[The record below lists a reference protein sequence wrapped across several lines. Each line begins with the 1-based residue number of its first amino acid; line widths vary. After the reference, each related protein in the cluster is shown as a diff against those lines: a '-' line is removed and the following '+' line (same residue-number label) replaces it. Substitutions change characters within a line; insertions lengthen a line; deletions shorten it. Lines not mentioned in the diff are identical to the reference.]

1 MGRLGR
7 PDAGTV
13 SRTIQEGKIM
23 SYTVTSQAGKPRPA
37 TVTAASALLYLCAL
51 VEVVALVLSVLS
63 FSKVSS
69 VLNQEF
75 AGKPEA
81 QIMSTGLII
90 GLIIGAVIPALFAI
104 GTAVLGVLVG
114 KGKQPARIVT
124 WVLAGISVLCY
135 GCQLGGKALS
145 SSLNGVGGATTPEAE
160 VIQRRLE
167 QAVPAWQTAVA
178 TATTVI
184 VLLALV
190 AVIILLALPAS
201 NDFFR
206 KEQEVWVPP
215 TWPGHS
221 GLPPVPPPPADPPY
235 GWSGPGGPPA
245 PPAPPQG

>member
-1 MGRLGR
+1 MGRLGSL
-7 PDAGTV
+7 DAGTV

-23 SYTVTSQAGKPRPA
+23 SYTVTSQAGKRRPA

-51 VEVVALVLSVLS
+51 VEVVALVLSVLA
-63 FSKVSS
+63 FSRVSS

-81 QIMSTGLII
+81 QVMKTGLII
-90 GLIIGAVIPALFAI
+90 GVIIGTVIPVLFAT
-104 GTAVLGVLVG
+104 GTAVLGLLVS

-135 GCQLGGKALS
+135 GCQLGGAALT
-145 SSLNGVGGATTPEAE
+145 SSLNGVAGTTTPQAEA
-160 VIQRRLE
+160 IQRRLAE
-167 QAVPAWQTAVA
+167 AVPAWQTAVA

-190 AVIILLALPAS
+190 AVVILLALPAS

-215 TWPGHS
+215 TWPGDS
-221 GLPPVPPPPADPPY
+221 GLPPVPPPPANPPY
-235 GWSGPGGPPA
+235 GPGGPPA
-245 PPAPPQG
+245 PPHG

>member
-23 SYTVTSQAGKPRPA
+23 SYTVTSQGGKRRPA

-51 VEVVALVLSVLS
+51 IEVVALVLSVLA
-63 FSKVSS
+63 FSRYSS
-69 VLNQEF
+69 VLNQQF
-75 AGKPEA
+75 AGTPEA
-81 QIMSTGLII
+81 QLMNTGIVI

-104 GTAVLGVLVG
+104 GTAVLGLLVS
-114 KGKQPARIVT
+114 KGRQPARIVT

-135 GCQLGGKALS
+135 GCQLGGAALS
-145 SSLNGVGGATTPEAE
+145 SSLNGVAGTTTPQAEA
-160 VIQRRLE
+160 IQQRLAE
-167 QAVPAWQTAVA
+167 SIPAWQTAVA
-178 TATTVI
+178 TVTTVI

-215 TWPGHS
+215 TWPGDN

-235 GWSGPGGPPA
+235 GPGGPPS
-245 PPAPPQG
+245 PPQQG